1 MSWACS
7 IPPPLFSAT
16 GQLSGLDVLLEE
28 LQMDDWEKTNT
39 GCNTEY
45 RVSTCSRCTLSISSV
60 GCTGDYAYVSTRMQP
75 TWSLIR
81 HSASPGMPHS
91 SSLTEELWLKSLLMF
106 HAYGVESIP
115 YPSLLWFYRLFAWG
129 KKSIEHI
136 KDFRPLIVR
145 KGAALCW
152 HSLLAKLEWFC
163 CHRPSPSWRISVL
176 VRLAL
181 KHFALLLSVFSL
193 FPFNSYWSCSAI
205 P

>member
-91 SSLTEELWLKSLLMF
+91 SSLTEELWLKSLLIF

-129 KKSIEHI
+129 NKKYQTYQGFQTSDCE
-136 KDFRPLIVR
+136 KRSCP
-145 KGAALCW
+145 
-152 HSLLAKLEWFC
+152 LLAFTSCKT
-163 CHRPSPSWRISVL
+163 RV
-176 VRLAL
+176 V
-181 KHFALLLSVFSL
+181 LLSSSFTFLENFSL
-193 FPFNSYWSCSAI
+193 GEVGFETFCSPPLCIFSVPF
-205 P
+205 